1 MNRASSLRSR
11 RRAATAPLPLFA
23 WAARH
28 ATPLRPTAPAPRL
41 LLLPDAPDADGQ
53 PRVALALPTLS
64 TGRRAALVIFPTIAA
79 ALAALRTMEGVR

>member
-1 MNRASSLRSR
+1 MT
-11 RRAATAPLPLFA
+11 RAAVSEA
-23 WAARH
+23 
-28 ATPLRPTAPAPRL
+28 APRL

-79 ALAALRTMEGVR
+79 ALAAKRAMEAAR